1 MTVTFNTGMINF
13 RKLIKLFKFLK
24 FYKFEVNVVDVL
36 KNNKLFDN
44 TRIAVV
50 MLCLALALR
59 QMSMTIVMPFIST
72 YCKSLV
78 GYTPVLAGLAI
89 GVFGLTQAVFQ
100 IPFGVLSDE
109 YGNKKMMLIGLTQVA
124 AGLFIAYISKNIGLL
139 ILARALQGSGAVIG
153 VGYSWTASM
162 VDEKE
167 RISAMS
173 LLGAFISAA
182 AALAFAIGPLLR
194 EIISVNLM
202 FLFCAILLSLNELYI
217 LFFLKDNKSKNK
229 NRSIQ
234 NNQIYTL
241 LIDKNFVI
249 MNIVAFLNNFIMIS
263 VFYALPI
270 YLNKVTGET
279 GMWKVFVPAI
289 VIAILAMKSTVKY
302 TRKGFNNQVLM
313 CSFLILS
320 LGLIFYF
327 RKSSYIFLL
336 IGTTI
341 FMCGYITL
349 ATVVAAD
356 VNDLVAD
363 KYRGTAN
370 GIFNSFQYIGNF
382 VGAIVTGWLWGISE
396 TLTWLILMAV
406 GIIGFLII
414 CLGKPLE
421 ESI

>member
-1 MTVTFNTGMINF
+1 M
-13 RKLIKLFKFLK
+13 
-24 FYKFEVNVVDVL
+24 DVL

>member
-1 MTVTFNTGMINF
+1 MINF

>member
-1 MTVTFNTGMINF
+1 
-13 RKLIKLFKFLK
+13 
-24 FYKFEVNVVDVL
+24 VNVVNVL

-72 YCKSLV
+72 YCKSLK

-382 VGAIVTGWLWGISE
+382 IGAIVTGWLWGISE

>member
-1 MTVTFNTGMINF
+1 MNMET
-13 RKLIKLFKFLK
+13 
-24 FYKFEVNVVDVL
+24 
-36 KNNKLFDN
+36 
-44 TRIAVV
+44 
-50 MLCLALALR
+50 
-59 QMSMTIVMPFIST
+59 
-72 YCKSLV
+72 
-78 GYTPVLAGLAI
+78 
-89 GVFGLTQAVFQ
+89 
-100 IPFGVLSDE
+100 
-109 YGNKKMMLIGLTQVA
+109 KMMLVGLTQVA
-124 AGLFIAYISKNIGLL
+124 AGLFIAYISKNINLL
-139 ILARALQGSGAVIG
+139 IFARALQGSGAVIG
-153 VGYSWTASM
+153 VGYSWTVSM

-167 RISAMS
+167 HISAMG
-173 LLGAFISAA
+173 LLGAFISAG

-234 NNQIYTL
+234 NNQVYTL
-241 LIDKNFVI
+241 LIDKNFII
-249 MNIVAFLNNFIMIS
+249 MNIAAFLNNFIMVS

-349 ATVVAAD
+349 ATVAASD
-356 VNDLVAD
+356 VNDSVVD

-382 VGAIVTGWLWGISE
+382 VGAVVTGWFWGISE
-396 TLTWLILMAV
+396 TLTWLILVAV
-406 GIIGFLII
+406 GIVGFLII

>member
-1 MTVTFNTGMINF
+1 
-13 RKLIKLFKFLK
+13 
-24 FYKFEVNVVDVL
+24 
-36 KNNKLFDN
+36 
-44 TRIAVV
+44 

-72 YCKSLV
+72 YCKSLK

-382 VGAIVTGWLWGISE
+382 IGAIVTGWLWGISE

>member
-1 MTVTFNTGMINF
+1 M
-13 RKLIKLFKFLK
+13 
-24 FYKFEVNVVDVL
+24 VDVL